1 MQVTLDRRRYRPS
14 AITLVTSLV
23 GLALLLTYGP
33 AVLRWAVLDAV
44 FPWSASASCTGSGAC
59 WLFLSERLPQFIYG
73 FYPASERW
81 RLNLGLLM
89 LLTCGPLALLAV
101 ARSRPF
107 RIYGLAALGVASVF
121 VLAAGGVG
129 SLAEV
134 ETSKWGG
141 LFITL
146 LLSVTAMTCSVPVGV
161 LLALG
166 RGAKN
171 PFFRALSNVAV
182 EVVRGVPLL
191 ALLFMAVVLL
201 PLFIPGGSELNLFG
215 RVVVGLCL
223 YASAYMAEVI
233 RGALSAV
240 PAGQTEAARAL
251 GLTDWHTTSLV
262 RLPQAFRIA
271 LPNIVSTFVQVFK
284 NSTLVI
290 VVGVF
295 DLLGV
300 VQLTIADPKWNAYS
314 AEAYLFAG
322 MIFFTICFG
331 LSRVAA
337 GLERRL
343 DRDRRSVTR

>member
-1 MQVTLDRRRYRPS
+1 MERVGVVHRFRRV
-14 AITLVTSLV
+14 LVV
-23 GLALLLTYGP
+23 
-33 AVLRWAVLDAV
+33 
-44 FPWSASASCTGSGAC
+44 
-59 WLFLSERLPQFIYG
+59 SERAIASIHLRLLPGERALAAEPGVIDAADLRATRA
-73 FYPASERW
+73 ASGR
-81 RLNLGLLM
+81 
-89 LLTCGPLALLAV
+89 PL
-101 ARSRPF
+101 RPF
-107 RIYGLAALGVASVF
+107 PIYGLAALGVASVF

-201 PLFIPGGSELNLFG
+201 PLFIPGGSELNLFA

-240 PAGQTEAARAL
+240 PAGRDGSSSRARA
-251 GLTDWHTTSLV
+251 H
-262 RLPQAFRIA
+262 
-271 LPNIVSTFVQVFK
+271 
-284 NSTLVI
+284 
-290 VVGVF
+290 
-295 DLLGV
+295 
-300 VQLTIADPKWNAYS
+300 
-314 AEAYLFAG
+314 
-322 MIFFTICFG
+322 
-331 LSRVAA
+331 
-337 GLERRL
+337 
-343 DRDRRSVTR
+343 